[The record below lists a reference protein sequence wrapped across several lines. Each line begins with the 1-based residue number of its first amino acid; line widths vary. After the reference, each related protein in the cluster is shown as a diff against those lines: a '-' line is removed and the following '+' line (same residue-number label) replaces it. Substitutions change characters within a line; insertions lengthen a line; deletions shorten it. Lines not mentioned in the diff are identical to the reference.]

1 MIDKRLTPRQALQYQ
16 ETEVIVAQYGQ
27 FDQSSGADGAHYA
40 PAADNPFA
48 STGLVCSNCVFFEGG
63 NACEVVAGEIE
74 PGAICKLWIIP
85 ETLISASEVPVN
97 IVRFDAIPVT
107 LDAAAGEEAPRTIT
121 GVAVP
126 WDKVATVSDGTKVSF
141 SRGAFDVNAKPAK
154 LIENH
159 DMTQLRGVVT
169 ELADA
174 EEGLLFTAQ
183 FAKTAASQDAI
194 ELVKAG
200 AYDSVSVG
208 AVPTK
213 FKYDKNGVMKVTAA
227 DLVEIS
233 LVAQPAFKDAVI
245 TEIAASEPEADETP
259 NPETIP
265 EEETMSEN
273 TPAVEAEAPAIVPT
287 TPIYA
292 QAVKPVALPTA
303 AEYIAAAIS
312 GGDQWKAMS
321 AALRAAAPDVVTTDT
336 PGVLPTPIVAPV
348 YNNFQGR
355 RPVIDAIGTKAMP
368 AGGKVFIRPEVTT
381 HTSMAAQS
389 AENAALQ
396 SGTFVVSS
404 NQVTK
409 GSYGGYV
416 NLSLQ
421 DLEWSD
427 PAILSLIL
435 DDMARIYANKTDDVA
450 ADALV
455 AGATVT
461 AVLSAANLTDASK
474 WVGFVYDA
482 AKTILSGS
490 NGNLPTHLFLSPDMW
505 SALGQLSDSSKRPL
519 FPQVGPMN
527 AFGNLTPGA
536 DAGVAFGL
544 RVCVDR
550 NFSDGTI
557 LVGDSSG
564 FEIFESMRGALSIES
579 PSTLSRVLSWSGTFA
594 TLMIDET
601 KFVKRT
607 AS

>member
-1 MIDKRLTPRQALQYQ
+1 M
-16 ETEVIVAQYGQ
+16 
-27 FDQSSGADGAHYA
+27 
-40 PAADNPFA
+40 N
-48 STGLVCSNCVFFEGG
+48 
-63 NACEVVAGEIE
+63 
-74 PGAICKLWIIP
+74 
-85 ETLISASEVPVN
+85 LI
-97 IVRFDAIPVT
+97 RFDAVPVT
-107 LDAAAGEEAPRTIT
+107 LDAQTGEESPRTIT

-126 WDKVATVSDGTKVSF
+126 WDTTATVSDGTKVQF
-141 SRGAFDVNAKPAK
+141 ARGAFDTAQKAPK

-159 DMTQLRGVVT
+159 DLTQLRGTVT
-169 ELADA
+169 ELVDS
-174 EEGLLFTAQ
+174 EEGLLFTAK
-183 FAKTAASQDAI
+183 FAKTAAANDAI

-213 FKYDKNGVMKVTAA
+213 FKYDKQGVMKVTAA

-245 TEIAASEPEADETP
+245 TEIAASEPEATESTP
-259 NPETIP
+259 DTVP
-265 EEETMSEN
+265 EEETMSDN
-273 TPAVEAEAPAIVPT
+273 INPVVEAEAQAIVPT

-292 QAVKPVALPTA
+292 QAVKHVPLPTA
-303 AEYIAAAIS
+303 AEYIAAAIA
-312 GGDQWKAMS
+312 GGDQWLGMS
-321 AALRAAAPDVVTTDT
+321 QALRAAAPDVLTSDT
-336 PGVLPTPIVAPV
+336 PGILPTPIVAPV
-348 YNNFQGR
+348 YNNFVGR

-368 AGGKVFIRPEVTT
+368 GGGKVFIRPEVTT
-381 HTSMAAQS
+381 HTSMAVQS

-409 GSYGGYV
+409 ATYGGYV
-416 NLSLQ
+416 NISLQ
-421 DLEWSD
+421 DIEWTD
-427 PAILSLIL
+427 PAVISLIL

-455 AGATVT
+455 AGATTT

-474 WVGFVYDA
+474 WVAFVYDA
-482 AKTILSGS
+482 ASTILSSS
-490 NGNLPTHLFLSPDMW
+490 NGNLPGHLFLSPDMW
-505 SALGQLSDSSKRPL
+505 SYLGQLSDSSKRPL

-544 RVCVDR
+544 RVVVDR
-550 NFSDGTI
+550 NFASGTI
-557 LVGDSSG
+557 IVGDASG
-564 FEIFESMRGALSIES
+564 FEIFESMRGALAIES
-579 PSTLSRVLSWSGTFA
+579 PSTLSRTISWSGTFA
-594 TLMIDET
+594 TLMIDPD